1 MKIYCTI
8 LFIAI
13 VKIIQAQAV
22 ELEWEK
28 SFGGGGY
35 EESYDLVL
43 TPDSNIVIV
52 GNGGPLAAE
61 FSDCGDNYGYV
72 ILKINLDGD
81 LLWSN
86 CYGGNNYSKP
96 QSIINSSEGGF
107 IVVGESYAN
116 DGDITGAHGSA
127 DFWVVKISNI
137 GELEWQ
143 IAIGGSNFD
152 SAKEIIQNNDGDY
165 LIVGTSMSIDADIND
180 HHATEATTDLL
191 LAKISSSGEL
201 LWTKSYGGNYD
212 DSGESITEDGLGNF
226 ILAGYSE
233 SSSEDV
239 PENKGST
246 DFWVLKID
254 SDGAI
259 IWSRTFGGSGT
270 DNCNDVEFYDG
281 IIYVIG
287 ETYSNDYDV
296 SGIHGSRD
304 GWLLKLTNDGNFVQ
318 QKCFGGSSFEEL
330 FDIVFISD
338 NEILLT
344 GVSGSN
350 NGDLTNHYG
359 TSSYSDF
366 WILMTDTL
374 GNVIWQKSFGGTL
387 GEKSYAGL
395 PFFGYSFI
403 ATGFT
408 NSSDFDVSENEG
420 GSDMWTVKLKVCF
433 DKFFAD
439 IDGDGFGDVL
449 TDSVACNIP
458 AGYVSDS
465 TDCNDTN
472 LDIHPLLS
480 DICNSIDDN
489 CSGTTDE
496 DAIFTTYYLDND
508 ADLFGDILFDSTS
521 CNVLVGYVENSDDC
535 NDLNA
540 EINPL
545 INESCNAIDDNCNI
559 EIDEGLTIYTLYAD
573 VDGDTFGNPDAAVD
587 TCIETIVGYVNNS
600 LDCNDTIAGIYPGA
614 IELCNYLDDDCDG
627 LTDDNLTYILSYQD
641 NDGDNFG
648 NPLIDSISCELPIG
662 FVEDNT
668 DCDDTNPEIYP
679 GAIETLNGLD
689 DDCDQIADEGL
700 AITDIV
706 KNTISIFPNPVN
718 TIFLFIQSNETQNI
732 TIINQ
737 LGETIISA
745 NLFIGLNTISVEN
758 FASGVYWV
766 KAENGE
772 MVVWVKE

>member
-13 VKIIQAQAV
+13 VKIIQAQVV

-43 TPDSNIVIV
+43 TPDSNIIII
-52 GNGGPLAAE
+52 GTGGPLAAE

-81 LLWSN
+81 LLWTK

-233 SSSEDV
+233 SSSGDV

-254 SDGAI
+254 SSGEI
-259 IWSRTFGGSGT
+259 IWSSTFGGSASELAYASIILENSIFVVGT
-270 DNCNDVEFYDG
+270 TFSNNFDVTG
-281 IIYVIG
+281 
-287 ETYSNDYDV
+287 N
-296 SGIHGSRD
+296 HGFQD
-304 GWLLKLTNDGNFVQ
+304 AWVLKLNQVGEIIM
-318 QKCFGGSSFEEL
+318 QKCFGGSHFEIIYDGL
-330 FDIVFISD
+330 TSTSSTL
-338 NEILLT
+338 LLT
-344 GVSGSN
+344 GASGSN
-350 NGDLTNHYG
+350 DGDLLEHYG
-359 TSSYSDF
+359 DVGTSDF
-366 WILMTDTL
+366 WIFETDTNL
-374 GNVIWQKSFGGTL
+374 NQIWQKSFGGTL

-420 GSDMWTVKLKVCF
+420 GSDMWTVKLKVCY
-433 DKFFAD
+433 DKYFAD

-458 AGYVSDS
+458 TGYVSDS
-465 TDCNDTN
+465 TDCDDTN
-472 LDIHPLLS
+472 PAIHPTLT
-480 DICNSIDDN
+480 DICNALDDN
-489 CSGTTDE
+489 CNGITDE

-508 ADLFGDILFDSTS
+508 GDLFGNILIDTTS

-545 INESCNAIDDNCNI
+545 MSEVCNGIDDNCNTD
-559 EIDEGLTIYTLYAD
+559 IDEGLTIYTFYID
-573 VDGDTFGNPDAAVD
+573 VDGDTYGNPDAAVD

-689 DDCDQIADEGL
+689 DDCDQIADEDL
-700 AITDIV
+700 AVDDIV
-706 KNTISIFPNPVN
+706 NNTIHIFPNPVN
-718 TIFLFIQSNETQNI
+718 TVLFIQSNATQNI
-732 TIINQ
+732 TIVNQ
-737 LGETIISA
+737 LGEEILNT